1 MNEILIIGAGIG
13 GLSTA
18 IRLAAA
24 GQRVTIY
31 EKNPQV
37 GGKMGQIEA
46 DGFRWDIGP
55 SVITM
60 RHVFEALFAS
70 AGRRLDDYLT
80 LEPVEPLTRY
90 FYANG
95 TILDATQDRERM
107 IAQIR
112 QIEPRDVD
120 GYLAYLRYAE
130 QIHCITGPVFIYDR
144 PPTWRSFWRVPFL
157 DWFKIDGLRT
167 MQQAI
172 ENFVRS
178 PELRQLLGRFA
189 TYVGGSPFLA
199 PATLN
204 VIAHVELSGG
214 VWYPRGGI
222 YAIAQAMA
230 RLAEELGV
238 TIHTNCGVREIAVE
252 NGRFSHLILENG
264 TIVWGTAVVSNLD
277 VTTTR
282 QHLLR
287 NFFHAKAQSRRGLG
301 RWLTQL
307 FSPKKTA
314 SSEEQ
319 INNLPLTS
327 SHSQF
332 APSCSGFILLL
343 GINKQFPALAHHNI
357 LFSPD
362 YPAEFEAIFENGRP
376 PADPTIYIA
385 ITSKTDPE
393 HAPDGGENWFVLVN
407 APPLDDRY
415 DWQTNQQSYR
425 DLVLRKI
432 ASFGFD
438 VREHIVSERVLT
450 PHDLAEGSG
459 AWRGALYGASPN
471 SRWAAFKRPHNR
483 AKQIQG
489 LYYVGGTTHPGGG
502 VPMVTLSGKVA
513 AEFVLEDLSAA
524 RDS

>member
-1 MNEILIIGAGIG
+1 MNEIFIIGAGIG

-18 IRLAAA
+18 IRLATA
-24 GQRVTIY
+24 GQRVTLY

-60 RHVFEALFAS
+60 RHVFEELFAS
-70 AGRRLDDYLT
+70 AGRRLEDYLT
-80 LEPVEPLTRY
+80 LEPVDPLTRY
-90 FYANG
+90 FYPNG
-95 TILDATQDRERM
+95 TILDAKADPEQM
-107 IAQIR
+107 AAQIR
-112 QIEPRDVD
+112 QIAPQDVD
-120 GYLAYLRYAE
+120 GYKKYLRYAA
-130 QIHCITGPVFIYDR
+130 QIHRITGPVFIYGR
-144 PPTWRSFWRVPFL
+144 PPTWRSFLRVPFP

-167 MQQAI
+167 MQKAI
-172 ENFVRS
+172 ESHVQS
-178 PELRQLLGRFA
+178 QELRQLLGRFA
-189 TYVGGSPFLA
+189 TYVGGSPYLA

-238 TIHTNCGVREIAVE
+238 TIHTSCGVKEIGVA

-264 TIVWGTAVVSNLD
+264 QIVRGTAVISNLD

-282 QHLLR
+282 RHLLK
-287 NFFHAKAQSRRGLG
+287 NFNAKTQRRRGFG
-301 RWLTQL
+301 SWLTKL
-307 FSPKKTA
+307 ISLKIAA
-314 SSEEQ
+314 SSEKQ
-319 INNLPLTS
+319 INNLPLAIN
-327 SHSQF
+327 HS
-332 APSCSGFILLL
+332 PLESSCSGFILLL
-343 GINKQFPALAHHNI
+343 GVNKQFPELAHHNI

-362 YPAEFEAIFENGRP
+362 YPAEFKAIFKQGQP
-376 PADPTIYIA
+376 PNHPTIYIA
-385 ITSKTDPE
+385 ITSKTDPQ
-393 HAPDGGENWFVLVN
+393 HAPEGGENWFVLVN
-407 APPLDDRY
+407 APPLDERY
-415 DWQTNQQSYR
+415 DWHANQQAYR
-425 DLVLRKI
+425 DLVLQKI
-432 ASFGFD
+432 ADFGFD
-438 VREHIVSERVLT
+438 VRDHIVTEQVLT

-471 SRWAAFKRPHNR
+471 SPWAAFKRPHNR
-483 AKQIQG
+483 SRQIQG

-513 AEFVLEDLSAA
+513 AELVLEDLA
-524 RDS
+524 

>member
-31 EKNPQV
+31 EKNGQV
-37 GGKMGQIEA
+37 GGKMGQIVA

-60 RHVFEALFAS
+60 RHVFEELFVS
-70 AGRRLDDYLT
+70 AGRRLEDYLS
-80 LEPVEPLTRY
+80 LEPVDPLTRY
-90 FYANG
+90 FYPDG
-95 TILDATQDRERM
+95 TILDAKEDPAQMAE
-107 IAQIR
+107 QIR
-112 QIEPRDVD
+112 QIAPQDVA
-120 GYLAYLRYAE
+120 GYKKYLHYAK
-130 QIHCITGPVFIYDR
+130 QIHRITGPVFIYDK
-144 PPTWRSFWRVPFL
+144 PPTWRSFLRVPFP

-167 MQQAI
+167 MQKAI
-172 ENFVRS
+172 ESHVQS

-189 TYVGGSPFLA
+189 TYVGGSPYLA

-222 YAIAQAMA
+222 YVIAQAMA
-230 RLAEELGV
+230 ILARELGV
-238 TIHTNCGVREIAVE
+238 TIHTNCGVQEICVE
-252 NGRFSHLILENG
+252 NGRFSHLILKNG
-264 TIVWGTAVVSNLD
+264 GKVSGTAVVSNLD
-277 VTTTR
+277 VTTT
-282 QHLLR
+282 QKHLLKNSQSTIR
-287 NFFHAKAQSRRGLG
+287 N
-301 RWLTQL
+301 
-307 FSPKKTA
+307 
-314 SSEEQ
+314 
-319 INNLPLTS
+319 
-327 SHSQF
+327 SQF
-332 APSCSGFILLL
+332 DSSCSGFILLL
-343 GINKQFPALAHHNI
+343 GINKQFPKLAHHNI

-362 YPAEFEAIFENGRP
+362 YPAEFNAIFQQGQP

-407 APPLDDRY
+407 APPLDDQY
-415 DWQTNQQSYR
+415 DWHTNQQSYR
-425 DLVLRKI
+425 DLVLQKI
-432 ASFGFD
+432 ANFGFD
-438 VREHIVSERVLT
+438 VRDHIVTEQILT
-450 PHDLAEGSG
+450 PHDLAAGSG

-483 AKQIQG
+483 SKQIKG
-489 LYYVGGTTHPGGG
+489 LYFAGGTTHPGGG

-513 AEFVLEDLSAA
+513 AQLVLEGMVPSPIEG
-524 RDS
+524 

>member
-37 GGKMGQIEA
+37 GGKMGQIVA
-46 DGFRWDIGP
+46 DGYRWDTGP

-70 AGRRLDDYLT
+70 AGCRLEDYLT
-80 LEPVEPLTRY
+80 LESVEPLTRY
-90 FYANG
+90 FYPNG
-95 TILDATQDRERM
+95 TILDATQDPEKM
-107 IAQIR
+107 AR
-112 QIEPRDVD
+112 QIQQIAPDDVN
-120 GYLAYLRYAE
+120 GYQQYLRYAE
-130 QIHCITGPVFIYDR
+130 KIHRITGPVFIYDN
-144 PPTWRSFWRVPFL
+144 PPTWRSFLRVPFT

-167 MQQAI
+167 MQAAI
-172 ENFVRS
+172 EDHVLS

-189 TYVGGSPFLA
+189 TYVGGSPYLA

-230 RLAEELGV
+230 KLARELGV
-238 TIHTNCGVREIAVE
+238 TIHTNCGVKEIVVE
-252 NGRFSHLILENG
+252 NGRFSHLILEDG
-264 TIVWGTAVVSNLD
+264 ETVQGTAVVSNLD

-287 NFFHAKAQSRRGLG
+287 NFFNAKAQRRRGLG
-301 RWLTQL
+301 DWLTKFISTKQ
-307 FSPKKTA
+307 SA
-314 SSEEQ
+314 N
-319 INNLPLTS
+319 INGPIHN
-327 SHSQF
+327 SQF
-332 APSCSGFILLL
+332 ITHNSQFDSSCSGFILLL
-343 GINKQFPALAHHNI
+343 GINKQFPQLAHHNI
-357 LFSPD
+357 LFSSD
-362 YPAEFEAIFENGRP
+362 YPAEFEAIFANGRP
-376 PADPTIYIA
+376 PDDPTIYIA
-385 ITSKTDPE
+385 ITSKTDPQ
-393 HAPDGGENWFVLVN
+393 HAPIDGENWFVLVN
-407 APPLDDRY
+407 APPLDGRF
-415 DWQTNQQSYR
+415 DWHTQQQSYR
-425 DLVLRKI
+425 DLVLQKI
-432 ASFGFD
+432 ADFGFD
-438 VREHIVSERVLT
+438 VRDHIVSEQILT
-450 PHDLAEGSG
+450 PHDLAAGSG

-483 AKQIQG
+483 SKEIEG
-489 LYYVGGTTHPGGG
+489 LYFAGGTTHPGGG

-513 AEFVLEDLSAA
+513 AELVLEDYGSG
-524 RDS
+524 